1 MSAPLTSFEEAEPNI
16 LVKTFA
22 LLYGVGSYAVFPLAI
37 LYSMGF
43 LGNLFLPTTID
54 KGHMSPPLQAIAIDL
69 TLLVLFAVQ
78 HSGMARQTF
87 KRWLT
92 RFLPVSIER
101 SSYVGRAPD

>member
-1 MSAPLTSFEEAEPNI
+1 
-16 LVKTFA
+16 
-22 LLYGVGSYAVFPLAI
+22 
-37 LYSMGF
+37 
-43 LGNLFLPTTID
+43 
-54 KGHMSPPLQAIAIDL
+54 MSPPLQAIAIDL